1 MRYHSRPHVCYSAC
15 SLPLYFLHLFRVQ
28 RAPVRHDESRHLW
41 GWPTHET
48 YYFTVHWH
56 AVTYPNGPL
65 RSLCVLCVLTSHPP
79 GPTCA
84 PASRPTCMGN
94 ALASSEY
101 STQHLSREV
110 EVGVH
115 VSCHALSLSTYLSSL
130 SLPALARCQV
140 RMVLQ

>member
-1 MRYHSRPHVCYSAC
+1 MSATLPALSPFTFCTSSEFRERRSGTTRADISGVGVRMRRTI
-15 SLPLYFLHLFRVQ
+15 LR
-28 RAPVRHDESRHLW
+28 
-41 GWPTHET
+41 
-48 YYFTVHWH
+48 YYWH